1 MKQNKD
7 ENQDTRM
14 RIFMAAAELISIY
27 GYCGVSIRQICEAV
41 GVGKPTLYYYF
52 KDKEAL
58 LEQLYQFAF
67 DQLKEITAELIAEN
81 HSFFGRLRALITL
94 RQIFSHRF
102 PNFFR
107 FFISSNVSSLPDSAK
122 KLMVDHFNWVFESM
136 KTFIDEGKKEGDVN
150 PGVPTHLIV
159 HSLLGALNQITFR
172 HIYLENQEMIT
183 DQDAEELFDFW
194 KKHLFNYSKERSDT

>member
-1 MKQNKD
+1 MKKKHD
-7 ENQDTRM
+7 DSQDTRT

-52 KDKEAL
+52 KDKENL

-67 DQLKEITAELIAEN
+67 DQLKELTTQLIMDN
-81 HSFFGRLRALITL
+81 HSFFDRLRSLITL
-94 RQIFSHRF
+94 RQIFARRF

-136 KTFIDEGKKEGDVN
+136 KSFIDEGKKEGVVD
-150 PGVPTHLIV
+150 PKIPSHLIV
-159 HSLLGALNQITFR
+159 HSLLGALNQITYR

-183 DQDAEELFDFW
+183 DQDAEEVFNFW
-194 KKHLFNYSKERSDT
+194 KTHLFNYSKERSDT